1 MTNATIF
8 SGENDN
14 PPANQPAATTDGSLF
29 TALVGETQ
37 KYKTPDELAKAYNN
51 ADQFIETLKEE
62 NRKLREQAASAKT
75 IDEVLE
81 RMSKQSGAPEA
92 DNPPVQGLTPDVVQQ
107 LVEKTLEGR
116 ETASRR
122 NNNLLKAD
130 ALMKEKFGTKAEEL
144 FKQRASSPEKAKIL
158 MDLAANDPTEFV
170 NLFVGVPSTF
180 SNSMDTGSVNTT
192 SVPSSGGN
200 RAAIEGTK
208 EWAAKVRKDNP
219 SQYWSQDFQY
229 KLQQTVSKNP
239 SLYFGT

>member
-8 SGENDN
+8 SNENDN
-14 PPANQPAATTDGSLF
+14 PPANQPPATTDGSLF

-116 ETASRR
+116 KQQDTKTG
-122 NNNLLKAD
+122 NLLKAD
-130 ALMKEKFGTKAEEL
+130 ALMKEKFGEKAEQM
-144 FKQRASSPEKAKIL
+144 FKLKASTPDKARIL
-158 MDLAANDPTEFV
+158 MELAANDPTEFV
-170 NLFVGVPSTF
+170 SLFGVGSSIPTNNFDS
-180 SNSMDTGSVNTT
+180 GSVNTT
-192 SVPSSGGN
+192 SVTSNGGD
-200 RAAIEGTK
+200 RTKVEGTK
-208 EWAAKVRKDNP
+208 EWAAKVRKDDPNT
-219 SQYWSQDFQY
+219 YWSQEFQY

-239 SLYFGT
+239 TLYFGQ

>member
-8 SGENDN
+8 NGENDN

-37 KYKTPDELAKAYNN
+37 KYKTPDDLAKAYNN

-92 DNPPVQGLTPDVVQQ
+92 DNPPVQGITPDVVQQ

-116 ETASRR
+116 KQQETK
-122 NNNLLKAD
+122 NGNLIKAD
-130 ALMKEKFGTKAEEL
+130 SLMKEKFGEKAEL
-144 FKQRASSPEKAKIL
+144 VFKQKASTPEKAKIL
-158 MDLAANDPTEFV
+158 MELAANDPLEFV
-170 NLFVGVPSTF
+170 SLFAGTQLPSNNF
-180 SNSMDTGSVNTT
+180 DTGSMNTT
-192 SVPSSGGN
+192 SVTSNGGD
-200 RAAIEGTK
+200 RSKVEGTK
-208 EWAAKVRKDNP
+208 EWAAKVRKDDPNT
-219 SQYWSQDFQY
+219 YWSQEFQY

-239 SLYFGT
+239 TLYFGQ

>member
-8 SGENDN
+8 NGENDN
-14 PPANQPAATTDGSLF
+14 PPANQPPATTDGSLF

-37 KYKTPDELAKAYNN
+37 KYKTPDDLAKAYNN

-116 ETASRR
+116 KQQESK
-122 NNNLLKAD
+122 NGNLLKAD
-130 ALMKEKFGTKAEEL
+130 ALMKEKFGDKAEQM
-144 FKQRASSPEKAKIL
+144 FKQKASTPEKAKIL
-158 MDLAANDPTEFV
+158 MELAAADPTEFV
-170 NLFVGVPSTF
+170 SLFNGVQLPANNF
-180 SNSMDTGSVNTT
+180 DTGSVNTT
-192 SVPSSGGN
+192 SVASSGGD
-200 RAAIEGTK
+200 RTRIEGTK
-208 EWAAKVRKDNP
+208 EWAAKVRKDDPNT
-219 SQYWSQDFQY
+219 YWSQEFQY

-239 SLYFGT
+239 TLYFGQ